1 MKSSGKGGDRK
12 KWQNVNK
19 DRKSDMKKEG
29 TTYYWC
35 KTCGY
40 SKGRWVNMHKSKDC
54 RYKKKKEE
62 TSEEEEVK
70 EGNLAMEIAECLK
83 IL

>member
-1 MKSSGKGGDRK
+1 
-12 KWQNVNK
+12 
-19 DRKSDMKKEG
+19 MKKEG

-35 KTCGY
+35 KTWGY
-40 SKGRWVNMHKSKDC
+40 DKGHWVNTHKSEDY

-62 TSEEEEVK
+62 TSEEEEV
-70 EGNLAMEIAECLK
+70 EESNLAMEIAECLT